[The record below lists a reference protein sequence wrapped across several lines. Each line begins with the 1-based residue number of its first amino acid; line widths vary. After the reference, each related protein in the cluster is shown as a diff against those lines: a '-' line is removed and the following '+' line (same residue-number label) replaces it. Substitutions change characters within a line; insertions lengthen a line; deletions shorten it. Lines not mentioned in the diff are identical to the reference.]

1 MSNHESGG
9 QDRIIVWDL
18 PTRVFHWLLV
28 ASYAGAW
35 LTFDDNRYLYAHVFA
50 GYTFFGLLI
59 FRLLWG
65 MVGSR
70 YARFRAFAFDWP
82 SVWAYLYAL
91 LTGKAARYIGHN
103 PVGSWVIFLIIGFGI
118 VVSLAGMFTLGGE
131 EQHGP
136 LKGVLIFAAGTD
148 IKEIH
153 EGAAWL
159 MLALTA
165 IHVAGVI
172 IESLLH
178 RENLVLA
185 MITGYKVGRKGD
197 AADSPY
203 AIVGIILALVVAGFG
218 LIYFKGYLAA
228 APDMPFVP
236 FQGPALPDN
245 VTWRKACGE
254 CHLAYH
260 PTLLPARS
268 WQKLMADQS
277 NHFGDDLA
285 LDEATTNEITAF
297 LVKNASESQL
307 SEPAWKI
314 SSTTPQDQTPLRI
327 TDTPYWKKKHGGIP
341 ENIWN
346 LPKVK
351 EKGNCGACHLDAEQ
365 GTFEDSGMRLPKAL
379 Q

>member
-1 MSNHESGG
+1 MSNRESGRR
-9 QDRIIVWDL
+9 DRILVWDL
-18 PTRVFHWLLV
+18 PTRVFHWLLA

-59 FRLLWG
+59 FRLVWG
-65 MVGSR
+65 MIGSR
-70 YARFRAFAFDWP
+70 YARFRAFAYDWP
-82 SVWAYLYAL
+82 SVWAYLRAL
-91 LTGKAARYIGHN
+91 LTGNAARHVGHN
-103 PVGSWVIFLIIGFGI
+103 PAGSWVIFLIIGFGI
-118 VVSLAGMFTLGGE
+118 VVSLTGMFTLGGE
-131 EQHGP
+131 ERHAALRGI
-136 LKGVLIFAAGTD
+136 LIFPAGTG

-153 EGAAWL
+153 ETTAWAL
-159 MLALTA
+159 LALTG
-165 IHVAGVI
+165 IHVAGVVV
-172 IESLLH
+172 ESFLH

-185 MITGYKVGRKGD
+185 MITGYKFGKTGE
-197 AADSPY
+197 AADSTY
-203 AIVGIILALVVAGFG
+203 AIIGIILALVVVGFG
-218 LIYFKGYLAA
+218 LVYFKGYLTA
-228 APDMPFVP
+228 APDKPFVP

-245 VTWRKACGE
+245 AAWRKACGE

-268 WQKLMADQS
+268 WQKLMAEQAD
-277 NHFGDDLA
+277 HFGDDLA
-285 LDEATTNEITAF
+285 LDEATTKE
-297 LVKNASESQL
+297 
-307 SEPAWKI
+307 
-314 SSTTPQDQTPLRI
+314 I

-379 Q
+379 L

>member
-1 MSNHESGG
+1 MSNRESGRL
-9 QDRIIVWDL
+9 DRILVWDL

-28 ASYAGAW
+28 TSYAGAW
-35 LTFDDNRYLYAHVFA
+35 LTFDDNRYLYAHAFA
-50 GYTFFGLLI
+50 GYTFCGLLI
-59 FRLLWG
+59 FRLVWG
-65 MVGSR
+65 MIGSR
-70 YARFRAFAFDWP
+70 YARFHAFACDWP
-82 SVWAYLYAL
+82 SVWSYLRAL
-91 LTGKAARYIGHN
+91 LTGNAARHVGHN
-103 PVGSWVIFLIIGFGI
+103 PAGSWVILLIICFGI
-118 VVSLAGMFTLGGE
+118 VVSLTGMFTLGGE

-136 LKGVLIFAAGTD
+136 LKGVLIFAAGTN

-153 EGAAWL
+153 QDAAWL

-165 IHVAGVI
+165 VHVAGVI

-185 MITGYKVGRKGD
+185 MITGYKVGGKGD
-197 AADSPY
+197 AADSPF

-218 LIYFKGYLAA
+218 LLYFKGYLAA
-228 APDMPFVP
+228 SDRPFVP

-268 WQKLMADQS
+268 WQKLMADQAD
-277 NHFGDDLA
+277 HFGDDLA
-285 LDEATTNEITAF
+285 LDEATTKEIAAF
-297 LVKNASESQL
+297 LAKNAAESQS